1 MAESDLIRG
10 NVDTIILKVLYE
22 GDRYGYDLIKQ
33 INARGDGQWEIK
45 QPTVYACL
53 KRLEKQGFI
62 SSYWDSSESDG
73 GRRKYYSLTESGRE
87 VFLKYKSEYERA
99 SALFGGIISG
109 SDVPPIPAD
118 DDFSDV
124 EEEGYTVP
132 KRKPK
137 RKPKQAPQTQEVQKA
152 EEPEQPQPKEE
163 TQNSNNVIPQDIFII
178 LEQQQKMQQ
187 QLAEQQELEERE
199 KQQAEEEQQRLEA
212 ERREQELLE
221 QARRERAEREREL
234 LELAQ
239 LEQERLEQELLELRL
254 SEQEQRQQEL
264 AEQLEQ
270 QRLEHERLEQQLL
283 EHQLEEKLQ
292 QQERQESEE
301 QAQPTEKTEPPIR
314 EPLDPKQII
323 ESYYAAES
331 GESFSDAQRKNNLA
345 EDPAPVRTPPQPQAA
360 PPTVEKEQPAPAP
373 APVAPIPEPPPSVP
387 AMRRPTEPAPVRPT
401 PLPAPVTGFT
411 EEEESPARR
420 EYKSVLEELVDRF
433 EVTPPDLHERGAVAA
448 EQAATTERATEPQE
462 NRQLS
467 KVEQSVRALGNSL
480 TVRSHNNSA
489 KEYSGKHY
497 YYSNR
502 LMMTHYI
509 IMCAVMFVLGLALF
523 LTFYMGLNMRM
534 RYDYMLYIG
543 AGLLPIAMFIV
554 SVIKYAADVNKKKR
568 INVNFRFSMII
579 RIVIMLQV
587 CVIVYCLN
595 LIWGMPVGF
604 SAGFIPSLVLP
615 AVYALFIPISELIFM
630 NLLKSGNYAVDVQ

>member
-109 SDVPPIPAD
+109 SDIPPIPAED
-118 DDFSDV
+118 DLSDV
-124 EEEGYTVP
+124 EEEGYAVP

-137 RKPKQAPQTQEVQKA
+137 RKPKQDKPQTQEVQKA
-152 EEPEQPQPKEE
+152 EQPEQPQ
-163 TQNSNNVIPQDIFII
+163 TQDEQQNGNNVIPQDIFIL
-178 LEQQQKMQQ
+178 LEQQQRLQQ
-187 QLAEQQELEERE
+187 QALEEQQSRERE
-199 KQQAEEEQQRLEA
+199 KQQAEEQQRLEA

-270 QRLEHERLEQQLL
+270 QRLEHEKLEQQLL
-283 EHQLEEKLQ
+283 EHQLEEQLQ
-292 QQERQESEE
+292 QQDKQESEE
-301 QAQPTEKTEPPIR
+301 QAEPTEKTEPPIR

-331 GESFSDAQRKNNLA
+331 GESFSDAQRKNNLTEA
-345 EDPAPVRTPPQPQAA
+345 PAPARTPQPKPVQN
-360 PPTVEKEQPAPAP
+360 EQPLAPAP
-373 APVAPIPEPPPSVP
+373 APVPAPISQTPEPTVP
-387 AMRRPTEPAPVRPT
+387 AMRQTTEPAPTMQT
-401 PLPAPVTGFT
+401 PRPAPVAGYT

-433 EVTPPDLHERGAVAA
+433 EVTPPDLHDRGTATA
-448 EQAATTERATEPQE
+448 EQAATTERAPAQQE
-462 NRQLS
+462 SRQLS
-467 KVEQSVRALGNSL
+467 KVEQSVRELGNNL
-480 TVRSHNNSA
+480 TVRNHNNSA

-502 LMMTHYI
+502 LMMTHYT
-509 IMCAVMFVLGLALF
+509 IMCALMFVLGLSLF
-523 LTFYMGLNMRM
+523 LTFYIGLNMRM

-554 SVIKYAADVNKKKR
+554 AVIKYATNVDKKKR
-568 INVNFRFSMII
+568 INVNFRFSVII
-579 RIVIMLQV
+579 RTVIMLQV
-587 CVIVYCLN
+587 FVIVYCLN

-604 SAGFIPSLVLP
+604 AAEFIPSLVLP
-615 AVYALFIPISELIFM
+615 AVYALFIPISEVIFM
-630 NLLKSGNYAVDVQ
+630 NLLKSGNYAVDVQK